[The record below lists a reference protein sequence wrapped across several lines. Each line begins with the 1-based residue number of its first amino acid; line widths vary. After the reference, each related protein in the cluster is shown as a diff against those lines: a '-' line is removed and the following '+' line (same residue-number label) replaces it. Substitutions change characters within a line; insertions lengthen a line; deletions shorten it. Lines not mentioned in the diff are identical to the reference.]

1 MQNLSRIR
9 IENGAA
15 LGRSFPIG
23 AICCAAW
30 AAFAFSPL
38 LAQNAPPTNGPNGA
52 AVGPSATGA
61 DGFARPQ
68 LSSTFTDSRT
78 GQLYGRY
85 IIYETVPVV
94 TYQQQEVSEQQ
105 WVPEWVTEEK
115 LLGQTNY
122 IPIVTYQLQL
132 RSEPTLNPFAPPRQS
147 WQYVPVVQYQPN
159 FTQVKQPVTYQKYVQ
174 KEVKKSIPVLV
185 SQSQPRAKFV
195 DMPMQNAGAGAAQV
209 AGGGSVQPPVPTRP
223 LDTPTYPSSAIVMTP
238 PPVYYPN
245 TGGAPNSSPASN
257 LAAYPAYNPQ
267 YSGWNA
273 TNPWLLARQQ
283 SASNIARN
291 VNNPT
296 ANGGLPPGSYG
307 TLTAGTN
314 PPATGTP
321 GNMPANYGPM
331 LAARPNFQWP
341 QLMGRTGSLFPGGL
355 FKSNASTP
363 GFGTS
368 GFGAS
373 GFGMG
378 GYGTA
383 NSGATYVASNPS
395 PIEGGALL
403 PVANATGYPFT
414 SAGNNS
420 VRFIPRTDAYPL
432 GTPNSS
438 WSMVPVN
445 NYRDPTQSG
454 IPASVLR

>member
-1 MQNLSRIR
+1 MQNLLRIR
-9 IENGAA
+9 IEHGPA
-15 LGRSFPIG
+15 LGRSLPLG
-23 AICCAAW
+23 AICLAAW
-30 AAFAFSPL
+30 TACAFSPL
-38 LAQNAPPTNGPNGA
+38 FAQDAPQSTGLNGA
-52 AVGPSATGA
+52 VAGQGPSGT
-61 DGFARPQ
+61 DGFAKPQ
-68 LSSTFTDSRT
+68 LSSTFTDART

-115 LLGQTNY
+115 LLAQTNY
-122 IPIVTYQLQL
+122 VPIVTYQLQL
-132 RSEPTLNPFAPPRQS
+132 RTEPTLNPFAAPRQS

-159 FTQVKQPVTYQKYVQ
+159 FTQVKQPVTYQKFVQ

-195 DMPMQNAGAGAAQV
+195 DMPMQNTAPGSAMNTQV
-209 AGGGSVQPPVPTRP
+209 AGGGPVQPPVPTRP
-223 LDTPTYPSSAIVMTP
+223 LDYPTYPSSAVVMTP
-238 PPVYYPN
+238 PPAYYPSTWGTQN
-245 TGGAPNSSPASN
+245 NAPASS

-283 SASNIARN
+283 SAPPQSRN
-291 VNNPT
+291 LNNPI
-296 ANGGLPPGSYG
+296 ANGGMPP
-307 TLTAGTN
+307 T
-314 PPATGTP
+314 
-321 GNMPANYGPM
+321 NYGPM
-331 LAARPNFQWP
+331 LAARPTFQWP
-341 QLMGRTGSLFPGGL
+341 QLMGRTGSLFSGGL

-363 GFGTS
+363 GMGTS
-368 GFGAS
+368 G
-373 GFGMG
+373 
-378 GYGTA
+378 YGSA

-403 PVANATGYPFT
+403 PISNSMGGAFST
-414 SAGNNS
+414 AGNNG
-420 VRFIPRTDAYPL
+420 VRFIPRSENYPL
-432 GTPNSS
+432 GAPNSG

-445 NYRDPTQSG
+445 NYRDPSQSG